1 MPFDPSTAWAW
12 LLAAASALVLL
23 ANAAEK
29 VAKAVSAAKKPN
41 LDQDKRLD
49 ILEARMAAVE
59 RKLTHDKDRLDAYG
73 EGERVTQQAILALLD
88 HGLDGNNIDQMR
100 HAKQALQD
108 HLLNK

>member
-1 MPFDPSTAWAW
+1 MPFDPQTAWAW
-12 LLAAASALVLL
+12 LLAAASALILL

-29 VAKAVSAAKKPN
+29 IGKAVSAAKKPN
-41 LDQDKRLD
+41 QDQNNRLD
-49 ILEARMAAVE
+49 GLEGRMAAVE
-59 RKLTHDKDRLDAYG
+59 RKLATDKGRLDAYG

-88 HGLDGNNIDQMR
+88 HSLDGNNIEQMR